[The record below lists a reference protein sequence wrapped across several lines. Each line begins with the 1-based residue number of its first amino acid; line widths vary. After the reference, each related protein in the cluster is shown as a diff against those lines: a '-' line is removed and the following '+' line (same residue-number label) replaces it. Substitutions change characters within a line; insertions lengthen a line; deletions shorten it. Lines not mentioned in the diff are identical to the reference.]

1 MTSRFYCLLACLLTL
16 SSHAGTPF
24 KVPTDNAT
32 DIQVQCWLQH
42 CPPLGMVEVKVKA
55 LNHSKSP
62 AEWTATSTD
71 ANFGTGSM
79 AAEFAFGAAAES
91 GVEKP
96 LLLPLAPVLDMDQRY
111 YKNLGVA
118 FRGTGV
124 NSIGAAFRLNTP
136 TWSSTSKT
144 GMGSRTVLVPS
155 PVPGISTS
163 STTTAYKSGERVP
176 FFATSETFGQKFPG
190 LPGMVETGGA
200 RLCASTLGDA
210 VNAPA
215 DWRGYSG
222 LSQWWLTAPE
232 WNAQSLQQR
241 AATLDWVALGGRLV
255 IYNDQPTPV
264 PDPFRADQVKGDVL
278 THGLGQVRFLTG
290 VEAVPKDGANFI
302 INAQTEATE
311 NLLGKMQE
319 SAWGLPVLVGAV
331 RLQSGLIFGFILIF
345 ALVVGPLNLFVF
357 ASGKNRPRLFW
368 TTPLISLAGAG
379 LLGALMIVQDGF
391 GGTGARTTLAV
402 LLPQDKKMLVI
413 QEQVAR
419 TGILLGSR
427 FSKADGMWMMPVP
440 IPDSAPSSGP
450 RGFRIR
456 TGVGG
461 PNQDRKHFESET
473 EAWGGWFASRSLQA
487 QMLQGVKLNRGGIAF
502 TAGENPSIVSSL
514 STPLKTLYLK
524 DDTGMLWMAEN
535 VATGVRTV
543 LKKTDTKS
551 FASWQ
556 KRQLLDVASSFLKE
570 RVNTCQQPSSWVFAE
585 VGEPTKLA
593 TPTLN
598 SIAWQHDRAFVIGP
612 YTVSEEP
619 TQPLSN

>member
-1 MTSRFYCLLACLLTL
+1 MRGARAPRHVLVACLLALLTL
-16 SSHAGTPF
+16 TAHAGTPF

-42 CPPLGMVEVKVKA
+42 CPPLGMVEVKIKA

-62 AEWTATSTD
+62 ADWTATSMDST
-71 ANFGTGSM
+71 FGSGRMS
-79 AAEFAFGAAAES
+79 AQLALGAAAES
-91 GVEKP
+91 GVEKA
-96 LLLPLAPVLDMDQRY
+96 LLVPLAPVLDTDQRY
-111 YKNLGVA
+111 YKNLSVS
-118 FRGTGV
+118 FSGTGV
-124 NSIGAAFRLNTP
+124 DSMRSVFRLNTP
-136 TWSSTSKT
+136 TWSSTSTAGK
-144 GMGSRTVLVPS
+144 PS
-155 PVPGISTS
+155 D
-163 STTTAYKSGERVP
+163 RMP

-190 LPGMVETGGA
+190 LPGMVEASGT

-232 WNAQSLQQR
+232 WSAQSAQQR

-264 PDPFRADQVKGDVL
+264 PDPFLADQVKGDAL

-290 VEAVPKDGANFI
+290 AEAVPKDGANFI
-302 INAQTEATE
+302 INAKTDATE
-311 NLLGKMQE
+311 SLLGQMQE
-319 SAWGLPVLVGAV
+319 NGWGLPVLVGAV

-402 LLPQDKKMLVI
+402 LVPQDKKMAVF

-419 TGILLGSR
+419 TGILLGGR
-427 FSKADGMWMMPVP
+427 FSKVEGMWMMPVP
-440 IPDSAPSSGP
+440 IPDSAPSNGP
-450 RGFRIR
+450 RGYRIR

-487 QMLQGVKLNRGGIAF
+487 QMLQGVKLNRGGIEF

-524 DDTGMLWMAEN
+524 DEKDMLWMAEN

-570 RVNTCQQPSSWVFAE
+570 RVNTCQQPASWVFAE

-598 SIAWQHDRAFVIGP
+598 SIAWLHDRAFVIGP
-612 YTVSEEP
+612 YTVGEGQRAAAVEP
-619 TQPLSN
+619 ASASSN